1 MEKYLQ
7 QILKEVNTIIIPG
20 LGALTITNDKTGEV
34 MFMSYL
40 KYDDGKL
47 SAYISEKGNI
57 DNDEAK
63 SQISSYVEN
72 VLNSIALEGVWLIN
86 GVGLFSKDSN
96 GDLCFENR
104 STGNSVENENPDFDQ
119 EIDHVTNVHEEE
131 KVMDDLVSDEPSILA
146 NEITNDANEEELVDV
161 VVDDNCENSDD
172 EEIISSSN
180 TELKEKELEE
190 EPAQAT
196 TIIVEENFIEETLP
210 AEIENGEKEEEEIPE
225 SNVVTVKKKRGVGF
239 FVILFFIVLVAG
251 GGIAVGI
258 NFKNVRQFIPFLSNS
273 DTVKS
278 EEDLIKKMEL
288 DKTKPSESD
297 TAEGKELIESP
308 EEVISETT
316 PELRPKED
324 VVEEQPMDSKS
335 SKRDEPLDVKQ
346 SFYIIVGSFSD
357 RKNADRAVDK
367 LIAEG
372 QKDASTASNNGK
384 FYVTIANYSNI
395 DDAKSGQ
402 KSLKGSFPNAWILKP

>member
-1 MEKYLQ
+1 M
-7 QILKEVNTIIIPG
+7 
-20 LGALTITNDKTGEV
+20 
-34 MFMSYL
+34 
-40 KYDDGKL
+40 
-47 SAYISEKGNI
+47 
-57 DNDEAK
+57 
-63 SQISSYVEN
+63 
-72 VLNSIALEGVWLIN
+72 
-86 GVGLFSKDSN
+86 
-96 GDLCFENR
+96 
-104 STGNSVENENPDFDQ
+104 
-119 EIDHVTNVHEEE
+119 
-131 KVMDDLVSDEPSILA
+131 
-146 NEITNDANEEELVDV
+146 
-161 VVDDNCENSDD
+161 
-172 EEIISSSN
+172 
-180 TELKEKELEE
+180 
-190 EPAQAT
+190 
-196 TIIVEENFIEETLP
+196 P

-316 PELRPKED
+316 PELRLKED

-372 QKDASTASNNGK
+372 QKEASTASNNGK